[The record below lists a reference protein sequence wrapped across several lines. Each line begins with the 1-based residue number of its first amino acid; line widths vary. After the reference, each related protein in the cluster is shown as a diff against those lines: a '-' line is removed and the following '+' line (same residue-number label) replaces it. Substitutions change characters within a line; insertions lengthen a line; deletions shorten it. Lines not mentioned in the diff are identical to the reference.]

1 MIYCTCTCT
10 YLMLLCWFSKHDPW
24 ICCIFSFFH
33 LLCFHQRSFSN
44 WDTCTFSSLRLIKNS
59 SFAVLKKL
67 IVFSCSL
74 DSGSQV
80 TNSINIKLYKI
91 FLLDQ
96 GEIELVVV
104 PKTIGR
110 PSLAISNAGWEL
122 KMQRCC
128 REKRSENF
136 TRELLLLQKF
146 PFPFTHYSDS
156 FLYLINS

>member
-1 MIYCTCTCT
+1 
-10 YLMLLCWFSKHDPW
+10 MLLCWFSKHDPW

-33 LLCFHQRSFSN
+33 LLFDCMFPRCFHERSFNN

-91 FLLDQ
+91 CLLDQ
-96 GEIELVVV
+96 REIELVVV

-146 PFPFTHYSDS
+146 SFPFTHYSDS
-156 FLYLINS
+156 FLYVINS